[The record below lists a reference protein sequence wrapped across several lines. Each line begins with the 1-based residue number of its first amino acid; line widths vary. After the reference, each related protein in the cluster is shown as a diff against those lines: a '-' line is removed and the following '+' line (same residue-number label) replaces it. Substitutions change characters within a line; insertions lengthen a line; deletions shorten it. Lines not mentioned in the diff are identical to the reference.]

1 VFYHKLEVNKTTAE
15 IAYTW
20 RRCFFFKRHDISS
33 EHSYTGNRFRCMKY
47 DLDFAQIKSV
57 LFLYWCS

>member
-1 VFYHKLEVNKTTAE
+1 METML
-15 IAYTW
+15 
-20 RRCFFFKRHDISS
+20 FFKRHDISS